1 MKITE
6 KKYSLQADYY
16 WDDEDKDRYF
26 DTVEDAIEYFD
37 KKMPNHDTM
46 VVVQKVAV
54 LRDVT
59 EKARDIQVE
68 PQ

>member
-6 KKYSLQADYY
+6 KNFSLQSDFY

-26 DTVEDAIEYFD
+26 DTVEEAIEYFD
-37 KKMPNHDTM
+37 KKMPNQDTM